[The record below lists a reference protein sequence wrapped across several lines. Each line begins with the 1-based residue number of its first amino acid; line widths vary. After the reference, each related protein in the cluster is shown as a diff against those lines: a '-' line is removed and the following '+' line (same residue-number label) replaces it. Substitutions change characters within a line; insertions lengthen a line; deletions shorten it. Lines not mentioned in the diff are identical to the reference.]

1 MKRVVAA
8 VNEDG
13 LSYVASVIELD
24 PTEPSTLWEYDPAD
38 IADTIASIDPS
49 ITADWIGPKAPNGV
63 IWRYT
68 PMKPAS
74 QTTHTVRPGI
84 DENGFHTSRTIDFDI
99 IVEGRL
105 TLLLDLESVE
115 LERGDTVI
123 QQATRHAWKNE
134 SESDAV
140 LLALIHR
147 PARPTDSEA
156 K

>member
-13 LSYVASVIELD
+13 LSYVASITELE
-24 PTEPSTLWEYDPAD
+24 PGAPSTLWEYDPAD
-38 IADTIASIDPS
+38 IAKTIASIDPA
-49 ITADWIGPKAPNGV
+49 ITADWIGPQAPGGV

-68 PMKPAS
+68 PMRPAS

-99 IVEGRL
+99 VVDGEL
-105 TLLLDLESVE
+105 TLLLDLESVV
-115 LERGDTVI
+115 LQRGDTVI

-134 SESDAV
+134 SESDSI

-147 PARPTDSEA
+147 PIRPDEVEA